1 MKKILLF
8 LLIFVTICSCKTS
21 EKIDCDAYSKNKEI
35 KKKTIQDS

>member
-21 EKIDCDAYSKNKEI
+21 KKIDCDAYGKNKE
-35 KKKTIQDS
+35 TIQKNRQES